1 MALDGRGDEPLAR
14 LGITDVDLLGARRT
28 TGRADLRGGPLR
40 QFDVEVADDDGGALG
55 RQPDR
60 RGAAEAGAGSGHH
73 RDAADQQPCVQE
85 TMTFGS
91 TPASA
96 HFFAYHRLI
105 DSVSYRTLNVW
116 IEFAGSKR

>member
-14 LGITDVDLLGARRT
+14 LGVTDIDLLGARRT
-28 TGRADLRGGPLR
+28 TGRTDLRGGLLR
-40 QFDVEVADDDGGALG
+40 PFDVEVADDDGGALG

-60 RGAAEAGAGSGHH
+60 RGAAEAGAGPGHD
-73 RDAADQQPCVQE
+73 RDAAGQDPHAQE

-96 HFFAYHRLI
+96 HFFAYHRLM
-105 DSVSYRTLNVW
+105 DSAS
-116 IEFAGSKR
+116 